1 MKTHSRFARLLTV
14 AALTTGLT
22 SVAAAQDAEPQAQAA
37 AAQAPA
43 AAPAVERQDPNAGS
57 IRVLVLDQTGAAI
70 VGAAVSV
77 VPANAQSGAEA
88 KTTLANDQG
97 EAILA
102 NLAPGRYVIQVES
115 VGFETTQITDVNVRR
130 GRRESRDVQLPIA
143 GYVEEVEVT
152 RDRTDQN
159 ITDNF
164 SSALTA
170 DQIDALPDDEEEMA
184 EQLQQMAGPGA
195 VLRVNG
201 FSGGRLPPKSQIAE
215 IRFRFDPYSAENH
228 EAGFPRVDIRTR
240 PGNGQW
246 RNNASLTFRDESL
259 NARNA
264 FATDKPSEQARR
276 YQYSMDGPI
285 KKGKTSF
292 SFNVGGMDSFDTET
306 IRTRN
311 VDGTQFDGVA
321 SPKTDRVNFNARVEH
336 AINKNQMLRVEYSR
350 NANDQSQLGVGGFEL
365 FERAYDRET
374 RGNEFRVS
382 TSGPIF
388 RKMRN
393 EVRLEVDWNES
404 VSNSLSDAVT
414 LRVQDAFTSGG
425 AQVAGGRRSKT
436 IEFADNLDFA
446 LGKKHALRA
455 GILVEGGSYRSDET
469 RNFNGTYTFSSA
481 EAFAAGLPLQFSQRI
496 GDPLVEYKSFQFGA
510 YLQDDFRVQKNLMV
524 SYGIRYEAQT
534 HLGDNVNLSPRVSFA
549 WTPFKSGTTTV
560 RGGFGVFNEWYE
572 DSLYEQALRLDGVRQ
587 LDLIVRN
594 PTYPSAD
601 VTGGTPLPPSVTR
614 IASDLVMPQIT
625 RASFGVEHAFASWAQ
640 FRSNYYI
647 QRTSDEFR
655 AVNLNAPVNGVRPFP
670 TIGKI
675 TYVDAIGEAKSQGI
689 DLSMNLNYA
698 PKRIFGTINYRLAKA
713 MNDGDSA
720 TSLPMNGG
728 DLAAEWGPSRGDV
741 RHRIFGAAG
750 LWLPLEPEHALR
762 VGHAVQHHHR
772 LRRQRRQRHQ
782 RPPARRRPQQRPR
795 RRPAQCRPPPQL
807 AEEHRSAAGRRA
819 GARRPGRRTGHRP
832 RARRRRGGRR
842 PWSRRRGRR
851 HGRRLRRPRR
861 RQRPGQL
868 RGVRPGLEPDQHG
881 ELPQLLG
888 SAHVVVLRPGALV
901 GRAAAHRARHA
912 RRLLT
917 LFVGGGAPQG
927 PPRQPLE
934 RAAHRTARRGIDSG
948 VPGANLGPRLV
959 FSALNHLPRRTPL
972 PII

>member
-1 MKTHSRFARLLTV
+1 MKTHSWFARLLAV
-14 AALTTGLT
+14 AALSA
-22 SVAAAQDAEPQAQAA
+22 SVATLAVAQGSASAAAAAAPTAAAPQAA
-37 AAQAPA
+37 AAP
-43 AAPAVERQDPNAGS
+43 ERQDPNAGS

-70 VGAAVSV
+70 VGATVSV
-77 VPANAQSGAEA
+77 VLANAQSGAEA
-88 KTTLANDQG
+88 KTTTANEQG

-102 NLAPGRYVIQVES
+102 NLPPGRYVIQVES
-115 VGFETTQITDVNVRR
+115 IGFETTQVTDVNVRR

-143 GYVEEVEVT
+143 GYVEEVDVT
-152 RDRTDQN
+152 RDKTDQN
-159 ITDNF
+159 ISDNF
-164 SSALTA
+164 SNALTQ
-170 DQIDALPDDEEEMA
+170 DQIDALPDDEDEMA

-246 RNNASLTFRDESL
+246 RNNASVTFRDESL

-264 FATDKPSEQARR
+264 FASEKPSEQARR

-311 VDGTQFDGVA
+311 LDGTQFDGVV
-321 SPKTDRVNFNARVEH
+321 SPTTDRINFNARVEH

-350 NANDQSQLGVGGFEL
+350 NANDQGQLGVGGFEL
-365 FERAYDRET
+365 YDRAYDRET

-382 TSGPIF
+382 TSGPVF

-404 VSNSLSDAVT
+404 VSTSLSDALT

-425 AQVAGGRRSKT
+425 AQVAGGRTSKT

-455 GILVEGGSYRSDET
+455 GILVEGGSYRSDEM

-481 EAFAAGLPLQFSQRI
+481 DAFLAGQALQFSLRQ

-534 HLGDNVNLSPRVSFA
+534 HLGDNINLSPRLSFA

-572 DSLYEQALRLDGVRQ
+572 DNLYEQALRLDGVRQ
-587 LDLIVRN
+587 RDLIVRN
-594 PTYPSAD
+594 PTYPSID
-601 VTGGTPLPPSVTR
+601 LTGAAASTPSVTR

-640 FRSNYYI
+640 FRSNYFI
-647 QRTSDEFR
+647 QRTNDEFR
-655 AVNLNAPVNGVRPFP
+655 AVNLNAPVNGARPFP
-670 TIGKI
+670 NLGIV
-675 TYVDAIGEAKSQGI
+675 TYVDAVGEAKSQGI

-728 DLAAEWGPSRGDV
+728 DLAAEWGPTRGDV
-741 RHRIFGAAG
+741 RHRIFGFASVPLKFG
-750 LWLPLEPEHALR
+750 LRSNLNMRYESGTPYNITTGFDDNGDDVINDRPVGVGRNSARGDGQLNVDLRLSWQKSIGQPKGGDQGPGGPGGGPVIVRGPGGGGGGGGRGPGGGGGGGGFGGGFGPGGSNGRVNFEVFAQVSNLTNTVNYRSYSGVLASSFFGQALSSAEPRRVELGMR
-762 VGHAVQHHHR
+762 VG
-772 LRRQRRQRHQ
+772 
-782 RPPARRRPQQRPR
+782 
-795 RRPAQCRPPPQL
+795 
-807 AEEHRSAAGRRA
+807 
-819 GARRPGRRTGHRP
+819 
-832 RARRRRGGRR
+832 
-842 PWSRRRGRR
+842 
-851 HGRRLRRPRR
+851 
-861 RQRPGQL
+861 
-868 RGVRPGLEPDQHG
+868 
-881 ELPQLLG
+881 
-888 SAHVVVLRPGALV
+888 
-901 GRAAAHRARHA
+901 
-912 RRLLT
+912 
-917 LFVGGGAPQG
+917 F
-927 PPRQPLE
+927 
-934 RAAHRTARRGIDSG
+934 
-948 VPGANLGPRLV
+948 
-959 FSALNHLPRRTPL
+959 
-972 PII
+972 